1 MGWNDILG
9 GGSGGGNWEM
19 PSWMQEMMQG
29 QSGNLNITED
39 LGIEG
44 GTPSW
49 GEEGENVLTE
59 GDVTD
64 MGLGDMF
71 SEILGDDYADKLQY
85 FEKYDPI
92 KEQMAEMTRGQS
104 ELEARQGYQGALKGA
119 QAQTGK
125 SLGQAYAQGR
135 SGGGGFGGAKPTV
148 AQAGQQAMR
157 GYGQARAGAGQQ
169 MQGQM
174 YEAQMTE
181 AKAIQSSQE
190 AYKSQVMQLLGML
203 GD

>member
-1 MGWNDILG
+1 
-9 GGSGGGNWEM
+9 M
-19 PSWMQEMMQG
+19 PDV
-29 QSGNLNITED
+29 NIENIGD
-39 LGIEG
+39 LGIET
-44 GTPSW
+44 GTPSFGGS
-49 GEEGENVLTE
+49 GELDIDALKNMGLLTGGTGVEGDAYTGMFADILGSENVE
-59 GDVTD
+59 G
-64 MGLGDMF
+64 
-71 SEILGDDYADKLQY
+71 KLKY
-85 FEKYDPI
+85 FESYDPV
-92 KEQMAEMTRGQS
+92 KEQMAQLTRGQS
-104 ELEARQGYQGALKGA
+104 ELEAKQGYQGAIKGA

-157 GYGQARAGAGQQ
+157 GYGQAKMGAGQQ

-174 YEAQMTE
+174 YDAEMAET
-181 AKAIQSSQE
+181 KSIKGSQD

>member
-1 MGWNDILG
+1 
-9 GGSGGGNWEM
+9 M
-19 PSWMQEMMQG
+19 PDE
-29 QSGNLNITED
+29 NIENIED
-39 LGIEG
+39 LGIETG
-44 GTPSW
+44 SPSW
-49 GEEGENVLTE
+49 GEAGENVLTG
-59 GDVTD
+59 GDVTG
-64 MGLGDMF
+64 MGLEDMF
-71 SEILGDDYADKLQY
+71 GEILGKPGDDGTGGYMDKLQY

-92 KEQMAEMTRGQS
+92 KEQMAQLTRGQS
-104 ELEARQGYQGALKGA
+104 ELEAQQGYQGAIKGA

-157 GYGQARAGAGQQ
+157 GYGQAKMGAGQQ

-174 YEAQMTE
+174 YDAEMAE
-181 AKAIQSSQE
+181 AKSVKGSQD

>member
-1 MGWNDILG
+1 
-9 GGSGGGNWEM
+9 M
-19 PSWMQEMMQG
+19 PHEIG
-29 QSGNLNITED
+29 HEITDE

-44 GTPSW
+44 GTPSFGGS
-49 GEEGENVLTE
+49 GELDIAGLTGMGLLTGGTGTDDDPYTGMFADILGSENVE
-59 GDVTD
+59 
-64 MGLGDMF
+64 
-71 SEILGDDYADKLQY
+71 DKLQY
-85 FEKYDPI
+85 FESYDPI
-92 KEQMAEMTRGQS
+92 KEEMAELTRGQS
-104 ELEARQGYQGALKGA
+104 ELEAKQGYQGAIKGA

-157 GYGQARAGAGQQ
+157 GYGQAKMGAGQQ

-174 YEAQMTE
+174 YDAQMAE
-181 AKAIQSSQE
+181 AKSIKGSQD